1 MILEKKTID
10 NKSRYIIQERC
21 NSGKLCTIAYYESL
35 EQAALVMRYLKGAS
49 MQPADQAEALRLIF
63 EWDARESL
71 KPIEAE

>member
-1 MILEKKTID
+1 MVLEKKTIN

-21 NSGKLCTIAYYESL
+21 NSGKLCSIAYYESL

-63 EWDARESL
+63 EWDVRENL
-71 KPIEAE
+71 KTEEAE